1 MNSNYKKILYDHRQ
15 GFSLHHTVGPE
26 AGASTLDYLHCNI
39 RNMLIWFIR
48 GTGSIKVEG
57 RHYEIQEGDII
68 LLSPH
73 ELYHC
78 SVDSEAYHERIVLY
92 IDESILDSFPYDI
105 EEVFDAFNKR
115 DKGTGNLIPSEIVC
129 RASIDATLTSLLKLF
144 QAPTPT
150 SKLLSL
156 CKVLE
161 LLIQLKEVAAPSE
174 QKQLSHDSS
183 LIDEILVYINQHY
196 KDDINITEI
205 AEKFGI
211 HKSYLSHLFTQNV
224 GMSLWNYVI
233 LRRINAFNDLLRKGL
248 SIEEASYQVGFQNYS
263 NFFRLYKKHTGMT
276 PMQFKK
282 QLQSKGN

>member
-1 MNSNYKKILYDHRQ
+1 MNNNYKKILYDHRQ

-57 RHYEIQEGDII
+57 RHYEIQEGDVV

-78 SVDSEAYHERIVLY
+78 TVNSDAYHERIVLY
-92 IDESILDSFPYDI
+92 IDESILDGFPCDTD
-105 EEVFDAFNKR
+105 EVFDAFNKR
-115 DKGTGNLIPSEIVC
+115 KKGNGNLIPSEVVHGT
-129 RASIDATLTSLLKLF
+129 SINTTLTSLLKLF

-161 LLIQLKEVAAPSE
+161 LLVQLKEVAAPSE
-174 QKQLSHDSS
+174 QEQLPHDSS

-196 KDDINITEI
+196 KNDINITVI

-248 SIEEASYQVGFQNYS
+248 SIEEAAYQVGFQNYS

-282 QLQSKGN
+282 QLQNKGS

>member
-1 MNSNYKKILYDHRQ
+1 MSNNYKKILYDHRQ

-48 GTGSIKVEG
+48 GSGSIKVEG
-57 RHYEIQEGDII
+57 KHYDIHEGDIV

-78 SVDSEAYHERIVLY
+78 IVNSDEYHERIVLY
-92 IDESILDSFPYDI
+92 INESILDNIPYDADG
-105 EEVFDAFNKR
+105 VFDAFTKR
-115 DKGTGNLIPSEIVC
+115 EKGNGNLIPASAVC
-129 RASIDATLTSLLKLF
+129 AVKADETLTSLLKLF

-150 SKLLSL
+150 GKLLSL
-156 CKVLE
+156 CKVIE
-161 LLIQLKEVAAPSE
+161 LLIQLKEVTVPSE
-174 QKQLSHDSS
+174 QEPLTHDSN
-183 LIDEILVYINQHY
+183 LIDDILVYINKHY
-196 KDDINITEI
+196 KEDINVSAI
-205 AEKFGI
+205 ADVFSV
-211 HKSYLSHLFTQNV
+211 HKSYLSHLFTQHV

-233 LRRINAFNDLLRKGL
+233 LRRIHAFNDMLRKGL

-263 NFFRLYKKHTGMT
+263 NFFRLYKKHTGIT

-282 QLQSKGN
+282 QLQTK

>member
-1 MNSNYKKILYDHRQ
+1 MNTNFKKILYDHRQ

-57 RHYEIQEGDII
+57 KHYDIQEGDIV

-78 SVDSEAYHERIVLY
+78 TVNGDTYHERIVLY
-92 IDESILDSFPYDI
+92 INESILDGFPYDTDG
-105 EEVFDAFNKR
+105 VFDVFTKR
-115 DKGTGNLIPSEIVC
+115 KKGNGNLIPAESVRTIG
-129 RASIDATLTSLLKLF
+129 ADNTLSSLLKLF

-150 SKLLSL
+150 GKLLSL
-156 CKVLE
+156 CKVIE
-161 LLIQLKEVAAPSE
+161 LLIQLKEVSAPSD
-174 QKQLSHDSS
+174 QDPLPHDST
-183 LIDEILVYINQHY
+183 LIDDILVFINQHY
-196 KDDINITEI
+196 KEDINVSGI
-205 AEKFGI
+205 AEIFSI
-211 HKSYLSHLFTQNV
+211 HKSYLSHLFTQHV

-233 LRRINAFNDLLRKGL
+233 LRRIHAFNDLLRKGL
-248 SIEEASYQVGFQNYS
+248 PIEEAAYQVGFQNYS

-282 QLQSKGN
+282 QLQAKGN

>member
-1 MNSNYKKILYDHRQ
+1 MNTNYKKILYEHRQ

-48 GTGSIKVEG
+48 GSGSIKVEG
-57 RHYEIQEGDII
+57 KHYDIQEGDIV

-78 SVDSEAYHERIVLY
+78 TVNSDSYHERIVLY
-92 IDESILDSFPYDI
+92 VNESILDGFPFDT
-105 EEVFDAFNKR
+105 EGVFDAFTKR
-115 DKGTGNLIPSEIVC
+115 DKGNGNLIPAEAVQSVE
-129 RASIDATLTSLLKLF
+129 ADKTLTTLLKLF

-150 SKLLSL
+150 GKLLSV
-156 CKVLE
+156 CKVIE
-161 LLIQLKEVAAPSE
+161 LLIQLKQVIMPSIQE
-174 QKQLSHDSS
+174 PLTHASS

-196 KDDINITEI
+196 KEDIDVSGI
-205 AEKFGI
+205 AEVFNI
-211 HKSYLSHLFTQNV
+211 HKSYLSHLFTQHV

-233 LRRINAFNDLLRKGL
+233 LRRLHAFNDLLRKGQ
-248 SIEEASYQVGFQNYS
+248 SIEESSYMVGFQNYS

-282 QLQSKGN
+282 QLQSK

>member
-1 MNSNYKKILYDHRQ
+1 MNNNYKKILYDHRQ

-57 RHYEIQEGDII
+57 RHYSIQEGDIV

-73 ELYHC
+73 ELYYC
-78 SVDSEAYHERIVLY
+78 TVNSEAYHERIVLY
-92 IDESILDSFPYDI
+92 IDESILDCFPY
-105 EEVFDAFNKR
+105 EVSEVFDAFTKR
-115 DKGTGNLIPSEIVC
+115 KKGNGNLIPAEIVKNT
-129 RASIDATLTSLLKLF
+129 AIDSTLSSLLKLF
-144 QAPTPT
+144 QSPTPT

-156 CKVLE
+156 CKVVE

-174 QKQLSHDSS
+174 QEQLPHDSS
-183 LIDEILVYINQHY
+183 LIDEILVYINQRY
-196 KDDINITEI
+196 KEDINVSEI
-205 AEKFGI
+205 AETFGI

-233 LRRINAFNDLLRKGL
+233 LRRLHAFNDMIRKGL
-248 SIEEASYQVGFQNYS
+248 SIEEAAYQVGFQNYS

>member
-1 MNSNYKKILYDHRQ
+1 MNNNYKKILYDHRQ

-57 RHYEIQEGDII
+57 KHYDIHEGDII

-78 SVDSEAYHERIVLY
+78 TVNSEAYHERIVLY
-92 IDESILDSFPYDI
+92 INETILDSFTYDTDG
-105 EEVFDAFNKR
+105 VFDVFTKR
-115 DKGTGNLIPSEIVC
+115 EKGSGNLIPAEAVRSVQADI
-129 RASIDATLTSLLKLF
+129 TLTSLLKLF
-144 QAPTPT
+144 QEPT
-150 SKLLSL
+150 STGKLLSL
-156 CKVLE
+156 CKVIE
-161 LLIQLKEVAAPSE
+161 LLIQLKEVTLPSDRTHITHN
-174 QKQLSHDSS
+174 SN
-183 LIDEILVYINQHY
+183 LIDDILVYINQHY
-196 KDDINITEI
+196 KENIDVSAI
-205 AEKFGI
+205 AEVFSI
-211 HKSYLSHLFTQNV
+211 HKSYLSHLFTQHV

-233 LRRINAFNDLLRKGL
+233 LRRIHAFNDLLRKGL

-282 QLQSKGN
+282 QLQGK

>member
-1 MNSNYKKILYDHRQ
+1 MSGNYKKILYDHKL

-26 AGASTLDYLHCNI
+26 AGASTLDYLHCNF

-48 GTGSIKVEG
+48 GTGSMKVEG
-57 RHYEIQEGDII
+57 KHYDIGEGDIV

-78 SVDSEAYHERIVLY
+78 TVSSASYHERIVLY
-92 IDESILDSFPYDI
+92 INDSLLDGFPVDT
-105 EEVFDAFNKR
+105 EGLFDAFTKR
-115 DKGTGNLIPSEIVC
+115 DKGNGNLIPAVSVRSVEVD
-129 RASIDATLTSLLKLF
+129 RTLTTLLKLF
-144 QAPTPT
+144 QSPTGT

-156 CKVLE
+156 CKVIE
-161 LLIQLKEVAAPSE
+161 LLVQLKQVTVPVSQEP
-174 QKQLSHDSS
+174 LSHDST

-196 KDDINITEI
+196 KEDINVSVI
-205 AEKFGI
+205 AEAFNI
-211 HKSYLSHLFTQNV
+211 HKSYLSHLFTQHV

-233 LRRINAFNDLLRKGL
+233 LRRIHTFNDLLRKGF
-248 SIEEASYQVGFQNYS
+248 SSEEAAYQVGFQNYS

-282 QLQSKGN
+282 QLQSKGS

>member
-1 MNSNYKKILYDHRQ
+1 MDNNYKKILYDHKQ

-39 RNMLIWFIR
+39 RNMLIWFIH

-57 RHYEIQEGDII
+57 KHYDISEGDIVV
-68 LLSPH
+68 LSPH

-78 SVDSEAYHERIVLY
+78 TVDGNSYHERIVLY
-92 IDESILDSFPYDI
+92 VSETILEGFPCETDSIFD
-105 EEVFDAFNKR
+105 VFTKR
-115 DKGTGNLIPSEIVC
+115 EKGNGNLIPA
-129 RASIDATLTSLLKLF
+129 ASVRSVGADNTLTSLLKLF
-144 QAPTPT
+144 QAPTNT
-150 SKLLSL
+150 GKLLSL
-156 CKVLE
+156 CKVIE
-161 LLIQLKEVAAPSE
+161 LLIQLKEVAIPSDQE
-174 QKQLSHDSS
+174 PLPHDST

-196 KDDINITEI
+196 KEAIDVTSI
-205 AEKFGI
+205 AAVFNI

-233 LRRINAFNDLLRKGL
+233 LRRIHAFNDLLRKGL

-282 QLQSKGN
+282 QLQVK